1 MLRVKQQSLIQ
12 SRTPAPEGTTPTEAP
27 ASTNTESS
35 GAATAGS
42 ADTSSN
48 ASTSSSSGANAA
60 GKTAESSADANTR
73 KMTELRNK
81 ILTLPFKFGS
91 TQSNEIVDIVND
103 YPWIVDKITGTGEQ
117 QNYSIYTTSSDKTS
131 TLGEGYAKKTGIPVC
146 YVMERKS
153 AVNAGVANIFNL
165 ISQVNDVSGNLVGLA
180 KDAGG
185 MVKESADL
193 IAGAAGSFKS
203 KITELIGDNFAEF
216 AKLIKQNN
224 LNDEVL
230 NPYRYLYITS
240 DTGKRFSFP
249 MLNKNASSY
258 MPNKNAWEKPK
269 TGLLKPIQAIFDNV
283 GKVLEGATNVTN
295 MVKNITGLNSGN
307 SEDNSTVNEAAKA
320 YKYPTAGD
328 TIQIQFTLYNTTRKD
343 AWKDNFRFIYL
354 FALRNLPMRTETLS
368 FLPPCLYDIIV
379 PGVKRMP
386 VCGLVSFKV
395 EPRGLIRTLKCPN
408 FIDVENAGDENT
420 TRPIPVSVPEAW
432 DITMDFQSL
441 IAPSANL
448 MLSTIVGKLGIDAA
462 LDFSKLVEASAE
474 EKASVAKDLEPKR
487 KEMEKLCEDIKKTK
501 KLLKARE
508 AANAKVQ
515 ADGPYGENTFLEM
528 AAQETMF
535 RMLKH
540 YTANVNYDHTTGMPR
555 NSETEEGLKTI
566 AKAMGLAVGDSP
578 NYVELSEQIAN
589 KLRGKNS
596 DPSPNAGQF
605 KGLGTL
611 KSSGTHRG
619 FGGEGS
625 TQIHANNFIPI
636 TNPEALYSCRDFNLV
651 TNKALNDGELESNFL
666 YHGKGVL
673 ETTPI
678 SPELKEVMTQDGF
691 TMEHLTGSENPEYFQ
706 EDIAAAEKQLQEFND
721 AVKAS
726 GAKGVCDNTTSNS

>member
-12 SRTPAPEGTTPTEAP
+12 SRTPAPEGTTPAEAP

-42 ADTSSN
+42 ADTSAN
-48 ASTSSSSGANAA
+48 ASSGSSGANAA

-81 ILTLPFKFGS
+81 ILALPFKFGS

-185 MVKESADL
+185 IVKEGADL

-203 KITELIGDNFAEF
+203 KITELIGDNFTEF

-343 AWKDNFRFIYL
+343 TWKDNFRFIYL

-462 LDFSKLVEASAE
+462 LDFSKLVEASTE
-474 EKASVAKDLEPKR
+474 EKASVAREAETKKQELLD
-487 KEMEKLCEDIKKTK
+487 LCEKIKKTREWNKNKETQK
-501 KLLKARE
+501 KVLDAGYAE
-508 AANAKVQ
+508 AARRNLNALLN
-515 ADGPYGENTFLEM
+515 PY
-528 AAQETMF
+528 
-535 RMLKH
+535 H
-540 YTANVNYDHTTGMPR
+540 YDRATGQPK
-555 NSETEEGLKTI
+555 TEYAKTI
-566 AKAMGLAVGDSP
+566 IRELAAGFGIPGAEDGDYRVLGEAIADKLVAMGSATYAWGGRDQALANNCIGLSLLHGGSAEDDYLGIQWKDSVHPGSIDVNAVGGEHWDKHVS
-578 NYVELSEQIAN
+578 NYINGTVSTNGSKALTAEEKQACAN
-589 KLRGKNS
+589 FQP
-596 DPSPNAGQF
+596 DA
-605 KGLGTL
+605 L
-611 KSSGTHRG
+611 KS
-619 FGGEGS
+619 GE
-625 TQIHANNFIPI
+625 AP
-636 TNPEALYSCRDFNLV
+636 
-651 TNKALNDGELESNFL
+651 DGA
-666 YHGKGVL
+666 
-673 ETTPI
+673 
-678 SPELKEVMTQDGF
+678 D
-691 TMEHLTGSENPEYFQ
+691 LTDEE
-706 EDIAAAEKQLQEFND
+706 IAAAEREIKQYND
-721 AVKAS
+721 AVTAAGGKAI
-726 GAKGVCDNTTSNS
+726 CEDTTSNS